1 MGVFDYA
8 ATPGHPVNT
17 TPAAL
22 HQNTF
27 DRLHILKQSALRGAR
42 HQMDWASQH
51 GRYHTTLE
59 INGYE
64 IADYVFHVL
73 CKEGFSTVMSAE
85 SGNINDERMSICVGW
100 SNVEC
105 DPDKK
110 YVLPLEDTS
119 WMGIEEELCA
129 YAVKK
134 DYGCTVVCYKTDLS
148 ESVIDLTVTAKDIEE
163 APEWVKAIEPVE
175 VSFK

>member
-1 MGVFDYA
+1 MDVFDYA
-8 ATPGHPVNT
+8 QTPGQPVNT

-27 DRLHILKQSALRGAR
+27 DRLNRLKQSALCGAR
-42 HQMDWASQH
+42 HQIEYASDL

-73 CKEGFSTVMSAE
+73 GKEGFSTVMSAE
-85 SGNINDERMSICVGW
+85 SGNINDERMTIGVGW
-100 SNVEC
+100 ENIEHAA
-105 DPDKK
+105 DKK

-134 DYGCTVVCYKTDLS
+134 DYGWTVVCYKTDLS
-148 ESVIDLTVTAKDIEE
+148 ESVADLTVTAKDIEE
-163 APEWVKAIEPVE
+163 GPAWVKAIEPVE
-175 VSFK
+175 V